1 VSGTAQAAGVPE
13 CCPHQKPKF
22 PDEPQSGG
30 PAAFDTSGPDE
41 PPTPAQLELV
51 EKLCHEIVRRRLALP
66 ALVFLEMS
74 RPLNTLS
81 AQALHFLAPMLSMF
95 SGPRVAD
102 VSLPSPPADAPIQM
116 PPAAHE
122 LLAQF
127 LERRDSVGFLCDRIE
142 ALEKERAS
150 EW

>member
-1 VSGTAQAAGVPE
+1 MNWLQ
-13 CCPHQKPKF
+13 H
-22 PDEPQSGG
+22 
-30 PAAFDTSGPDE
+30 AFDTSGPDE

-51 EKLCHEIVRRRLALP
+51 EKLCREVVRRRLALP

-81 AQALHFLAPMLSMF
+81 AQALHFLAPMLGMF
-95 SGPRVAD
+95 SGPRAAD
-102 VSLPSPPADAPIQM
+102 ASLASPPDAEPIPP

-127 LERRDSVGFLCDRIE
+127 LERPDSVGFLCDRIE
-142 ALEKERAS
+142 ILEKERAAAEES
-150 EW
+150 AAPGTAGKPIGSLFTDD

>member
-1 VSGTAQAAGVPE
+1 MNWFQ
-13 CCPHQKPKF
+13 H
-22 PDEPQSGG
+22 
-30 PAAFDTSGPDE
+30 AFDTSGPDE
-41 PPTPAQLELV
+41 PATPAQLELV

-81 AQALHFLAPMLSMF
+81 AQALHFLAPMLGMF
-95 SGPRVAD
+95 TGPRAAD
-102 VSLPSPPADAPIQM
+102 VSPPDAPP

-127 LERRDSVGFLCDRIE
+127 LGRRSSVGFLCDRIE
-142 ALEKERAS
+142 VLEKARANP
-150 EW
+150 E

>member
-1 VSGTAQAAGVPE
+1 MNWLQ
-13 CCPHQKPKF
+13 H
-22 PDEPQSGG
+22 
-30 PAAFDTSGPDE
+30 AFDTSGPDE

-51 EKLCHEIVRRRLALP
+51 ETLCHEIVRRRLALP

-81 AQALHFLAPMLSMF
+81 AQSLHFLAPMLSMF
-95 SGPRVAD
+95 SGPRAAD
-102 VSLPSPPADAPIQM
+102 ASLPSPTDAAPIQK

-127 LERRDSVGFLCDRIE
+127 LERPDSVGFLCDRIE
-142 ALEKERAS
+142 AMEKDRVAAEDAVPGTAGTPVD
-150 EW
+150 